1 MLDVKE
7 EIYKTVENIVQRYYE
22 DQKTSP
28 QYSAVVVEPS
38 RDKYIVLVNGSKYL
52 VRDGVGISPAPNTP
66 VYICVPNNDWN
77 QAYICAGKADGLGTI
92 RDVYQNGSSVLGTD
106 RIARVVCATPED
118 IQQLQENFQDGVD
131 SIYDACV
138 TKGSTPESHS
148 LSDVVDGILN
158 IETGSQSE
166 LITKSITHNG
176 NYSAIYD
183 GADGYSEVYV
193 NVPTEEIIDYGYIEP
208 QVTELATIQSNI
220 ERSILCIYFTLGQ
233 STRVRFCSTLNFNLS
248 ITASSGIANLDIVY
262 IWDADQQSSIITQR
276 FTTSGNQILTL
287 DYLLPELPVGDHC
300 FNVVFHIRGGTIS

>member
-7 EIYKTVENIVQRYYE
+7 EIYKTVENIVQRYYQ

-77 QAYICAGKADGLGTI
+77 QAYICAGKKVNSGGGSGNVD
-92 RDVYQNGSSVLGTD
+92 DVYQNGSSVLGED
-106 RIARVVCATPED
+106 KIARISCATPAD
-118 IQQLQENFQDGVD
+118 IQQLQANFQDGVD

-158 IETGSQSE
+158 IETQGA
-166 LITKSITHNG
+166 LIEKSITQNG
-176 NYSAIYD
+176 TYNAED
-183 GADGYSEVYV
+183 DDADGYSTVIV
-193 NVPTEEIIDYGYIEP
+193 NVPDYYGEVEP
-208 QVTELATIQSNI
+208 QVEDLNPITSGSSRQILAVYYHLA
-220 ERSILCIYFTLGQ
+220 E
-233 STRVRFCSTLNFNLS
+233 STRPRFYATLNFTVSNV
-248 ITASSGIANLDIVY
+248 SSVATVY
-262 IWDADQQSSIITQR
+262 LQYRWDTNQSTVISQQYSDN
-276 FTTSGNQILTL
+276 GNKILTV
-287 DYLLPELPVGDHC
+287 DYLLPQLSAGDHT
-300 FNVVFHIRGGTIS
+300 FYVTLTIHGGDIL